1 MKNFEYGNPLKDE
14 INIKCMDIIA
24 STVANKILKI
34 DNFVKEAKL
43 HKAWAVFEEGNS
55 LLNSWKNELALL
67 KPRRMWYVCECYCLF
82 DRVEPVEALVV
93 VFERKFN
100 NFINK
105 WNIN

>member
-34 DNFVKEAKL
+34 DNFV
-43 HKAWAVFEEGNS
+43 
-55 LLNSWKNELALL
+55 
-67 KPRRMWYVCECYCLF
+67 
-82 DRVEPVEALVV
+82 
-93 VFERKFN
+93 
-100 NFINK
+100 NK